1 LVEARRGLGMFV
13 VDGAR
18 KLLLKGE
25 REKFI
30 AEEWPQIQETIQR
43 LGLSVDELLS
53 GGGRHPRP
61 KKKGGARA
69 YGGHRSARPSQGVRR
84 GRRSQQCRSA
94 RRRRTHRG
102 THRAERSGKNHG
114 T

>member
-1 LVEARRGLGMFV
+1 MLFRS
-13 VDGAR
+13 GAR

-53 GGGRHPRP
+53 GGGRHSRP
-61 KKKGGARA
+61 KKKGGA
-69 YGGHRSARPSQGVRR
+69 
-84 GRRSQQCRSA
+84 
-94 RRRRTHRG
+94 
-102 THRAERSGKNHG
+102 
-114 T
+114 